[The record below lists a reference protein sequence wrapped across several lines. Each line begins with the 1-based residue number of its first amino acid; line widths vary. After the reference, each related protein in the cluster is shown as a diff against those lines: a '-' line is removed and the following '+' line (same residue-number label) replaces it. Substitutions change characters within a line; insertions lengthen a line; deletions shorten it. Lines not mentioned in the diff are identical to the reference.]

1 MKSCA
6 NANTTDAKRNK
17 DPVIV
22 YLLVPFFFL
31 LHPPG
36 GLPLHILGVHPSCN
50 SVSTSAVYLVAL
62 FVAAF
67 HQQRCLSVRAW
78 LSVAEGHE
86 CLNLCNQKVLCGWGC
101 LG

>member
-22 YLLVPFFFL
+22 YLLVPLFF

-36 GLPLHILGVHPSCN
+36 GLPLIILGMHPSCN
-50 SVSTSAVYLVAL
+50 SAATPAVSLVAL
-62 FVAAF
+62 FLAAF
-67 HQQRCLSVRAW
+67 HQQRCLFVRAW
-78 LSVAEGHE
+78 GRQQRVMNA
-86 CLNLCNQKVLCGWGC
+86 
-101 LG
+101 